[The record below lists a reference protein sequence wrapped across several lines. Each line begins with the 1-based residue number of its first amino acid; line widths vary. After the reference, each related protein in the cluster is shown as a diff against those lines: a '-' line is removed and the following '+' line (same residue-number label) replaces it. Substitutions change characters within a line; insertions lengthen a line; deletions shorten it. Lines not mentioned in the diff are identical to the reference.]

1 MSLCSN
7 IYYEQ
12 VISDLSACRL
22 QHNLSSFMD
31 NIALKQNQQ
40 EYRWNY
46 LPWNPMWCTQV
57 SSILASSKRHQLAY
71 FTTLLGYQFPIVWP
85 PVRKKGGQW
94 SFPHRSA
101 SNLHGQRSDNRATNY
116 KVGTTEVP
124 EESKVLFMPMFI
136 SSVGD
141 TWFWSVK
148 YKLQNTGDCTCQCQ
162 AELDI

>member
-1 MSLCSN
+1 MLLCSN

-12 VISDLSACRL
+12 VISDLSWTSAQL
-22 QHNLSSFMD
+22 EFIHGQHS
-31 NIALKQNQQ
+31 IATELAEN
-40 EYRWNY
+40 RWNY

-71 FTTLLGYQFPIVWP
+71 FTTYSGYQFPIVWP

-101 SNLHGQRSDNRATNY
+101 SNLHGQWRVQQDNKLYGWDNR
-116 KVGTTEVP
+116 GTE
-124 EESKVLFMPMFI
+124 KKARYFFMHIFI

-141 TWFWSVK
+141 TSFQSVK
-148 YKLQNTGDCTCQCQ
+148 NELQNTGNCTC
-162 AELDI
+162 